1 MEMTSTVFRH
11 NDSLVARDLAGEKV
25 IIPVRGKVGDL
36 GSIYTLNAVANDVW
50 NLLDGK
56 RRVCD
61 VVTRL
66 QLEYEV
72 DPLTLASDIQ
82 HLIVDL
88 QQEGL
93 IVASPIPGACE

>member
-1 MEMTSTVFRH
+1 MEMAAVFRH

-61 VVTRL
+61 VVNRL

-72 DPLTLASDIQ
+72 DPRTLAVDIQ
-82 HLIVDL
+82 ALIADL

-93 IVASPIPGACE
+93 IVADDTQGVRE